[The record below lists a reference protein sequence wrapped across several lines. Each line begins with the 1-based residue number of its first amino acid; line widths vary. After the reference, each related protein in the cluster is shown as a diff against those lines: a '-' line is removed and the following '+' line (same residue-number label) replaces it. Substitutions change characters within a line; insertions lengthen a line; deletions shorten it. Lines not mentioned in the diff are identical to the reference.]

1 MSATADTLED
11 ELDEDYR
18 KWQAE
23 IKATETVIA
32 RNGRHDLDVL
42 AAAGVDRKILLK
54 LLALAPSRDRT
65 WTGIMRQRQAALK
78 SLSRR
83 METLAREAKQRA
95 SDPLSVVQFWAC
107 TFGGWGVLGMKPP
120 GPMTD
125 DPGIA
130 LVISGMAVLAKRLKE
145 QAKRFG
151 QYLKTYGRADVGVIL
166 LLVRYR
172 MFRRKMDHLNEL
184 ARLLTDAF
192 EAAGMNKSF
201 SADGLR
207 KTYKRH
213 GRSFLGLWLKFNAPP
228 AQATPDAVSPV
239 SAIGQP
245 ILGG

>member
-1 MSATADTLED
+1 MCATGHAFED
-11 ELDEDYR
+11 ELEHDYR
-18 KWQAE
+18 KWRGE
-23 IKATETVIA
+23 IKAIESVIA

-42 AAAGVDRKILLK
+42 AAAGVDRKVLLK
-54 LLALAPSRDRT
+54 LLALAPSRDRS

-83 METLAREAKQRA
+83 METLAREAKERA

-107 TFGGWGVLGMKPP
+107 TFGGWGALGMKQP

-130 LVISGMAVLAKRLKE
+130 MVIAGMAVLAKGLRE

-151 QYLKTYGRADVGVIL
+151 RYLKTYGRADVGVVL

-172 MFRRKMDHLNEL
+172 MFRPKMDHLNEL

-192 EAAGMNKSF
+192 EAAGMGKSF
-201 SADGLR
+201 SAEGLR

-213 GRSFLGLWLKFNAPP
+213 GRSFLGLWIKFNVPP
-228 AQATPDAVSPV
+228 VQATPDAKSPL
-239 SAIGQP
+239 SLTGQR
-245 ILGG
+245 ILGA